1 MSIPNPGNSGAE
13 TQNLDLDTASG
24 PKSLLGIVKFTALAA
39 LLAMFGDAAIA
50 HAMLWGNDPY
60 WTYWITDGLLMST
73 VFGLGTAWF
82 GVGLG
87 RGAILTAVHI
97 FLLTTYYWTL
107 SPIGLPAQGE
117 WLDLERTWITGLPV
131 HFSVYYLGYLTTLWL
146 WRQHET
152 AKTLQSTFSNIK
164 QTVGAALIMAAVIV
178 LVLGLFQTVIK
189 EEFPGVTWFI
199 VRLAISFPFIL
210 GWWAIAGNNRASH
223 VGGGL
228 SLGFLLTT
236 YSHYL
241 APIGLPNPSLRL
253 LAENP
258 PSIDVHWLSYR
269 DEFLVILP
277 ITLAITVL
285 AFFITHRY
293 HRRNQAEVTHPAPI
307 DRKFKLCLI
316 AAAVVLSVLG
326 TIVYNYTGPD
336 AHRVRVT
343 STDAAR
349 IEQGAFYSGTMSAA
363 TATMEM
369 TVENA
374 NNHRTPLLPHD
385 KVNLKMRITGSDGTV
400 TDVKSTTPMVA
411 DPQGRFTT
419 WAGVGYDV
427 WHHGRSGIGS
437 SSLPPTHS
445 DVAIYALGNVVVNGQ
460 ELATGV
466 PIHVMTSEREGLKL
480 ELHVG
485 DPAYPIAGV
494 PDGHL
499 RIAWANYSSDYSRAF
514 DYARYAWGGAWL
526 LMLLVLAFVAA
537 RKETKLVLG

>member
-1 MSIPNPGNSGAE
+1 MKTFNSSIETTKSG
-13 TQNLDLDTASG
+13 LHTASG
-24 PKSLLGIVKFTALAA
+24 PSSLLEIVKFTAMAA

-87 RGAILTAVHI
+87 RGAILTAIHI
-97 FLLTTYYWTL
+97 LLLTTYYWTL
-107 SPIGLPAQGE
+107 SPIGLPAHGE

-131 HFSVYYLGYLTTLWL
+131 HFIVYYLGYLTTLWL
-146 WRQHET
+146 WQHH
-152 AKTLQSTFSNIK
+152 KTTTIQRVSFDNIK
-164 QTVGAALIMAAVIV
+164 RTVSAALIMAAGIVVVI
-178 LVLGLFQTVIK
+178 GLLQTLIK
-189 EEFPGVTWFI
+189 GEFPGTTWFI

-210 GWWAIAGNNRASH
+210 GWWAIAGNNHISKI
-223 VGGGL
+223 GGGL

-241 APIGLPNPSLRL
+241 APIGLPDPSLRL
-253 LAENP
+253 FAENP

-269 DEFLVILP
+269 DEFLIILP
-277 ITLAITVL
+277 ITLVITIL
-285 AFFITHRY
+285 AFFIAHRY
-293 HRRNQAEVTHPAPI
+293 YKRNQGEVTQPHQI
-307 DRKFKLCLI
+307 HRKGKLGLI
-316 AAAVVLSVLG
+316 AAAVVLIVMG

-336 AHRVRVT
+336 AHRVTVT
-343 STDAAR
+343 STNAAS
-349 IEQGAFYSGTMSAA
+349 IEQGAFYSGNMGAT

-369 TVENA
+369 TVENL

-385 KVNLKMRITGSDGTV
+385 KVNIKATITGTDGKV
-400 TDVKSTTPMVA
+400 VDVISTTPMVA
-411 DPQGRFTT
+411 DPQGRYTT

-437 SSLPPTHS
+437 SDLPPTHS
-445 DVAIYALGNVVVNGQ
+445 DVAVYALGNILVNGQ
-460 ELATGV
+460 EIATGV
-466 PIHVMTSEREGLKL
+466 PLHVMTSKIDGNRL

-485 DPAYPIAGV
+485 DPAFPIAGV
-494 PDGHL
+494 PDGHF
-499 RIAWANYSSDYSRAF
+499 RIAWANYNSNYSRSF

-526 LMLLVLAFVAA
+526 LILLMLVFVAA
-537 RKETKLVLG
+537 RNETKINTDLN